1 MIKTKTIET
10 VEEFD
15 ENGKLVKKTTTEQ
28 EETDDSP
35 IKYSHTSTP
44 FFPAGYKDI
53 GFFYNQYPSP
63 VCSEGKRLS
72 LLQE

>member
-15 ENGKLVKKTTTEQ
+15 ENGKLVKKTTTER

-35 IKYSHTSTP
+35 AQYTHTSTP
-44 FFPAGYKDI
+44 YAPWNYPVGT
-53 GFFYNQYPSP
+53 GFRYNPGPSS
-63 VCSEGKRLS
+63 VCSECEK
-72 LLQE
+72 

>member
-15 ENGKLVKKTTTEQ
+15 ENGKLVKKTTTER

-35 IKYSHTSTP
+35 TSYKYVTIPYH
-44 FFPAGYKDI
+44 PAKGIDTTGYDPAL
-53 GFFYNQYPSP
+53 YPSGGTF
-63 VCSEGKRLS
+63 CSEGQK
-72 LLQE
+72 